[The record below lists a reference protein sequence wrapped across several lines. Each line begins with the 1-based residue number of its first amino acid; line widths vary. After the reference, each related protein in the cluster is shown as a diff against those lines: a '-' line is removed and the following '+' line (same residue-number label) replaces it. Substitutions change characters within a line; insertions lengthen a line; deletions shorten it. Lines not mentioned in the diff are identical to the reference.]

1 MSTQH
6 VPPPPTVAPLNGAS
20 PPPNGVVPTA
30 AVAVPV
36 APNQPQVAAAV
47 PVAPPIAA
55 PVVAVPVAAAVVAT
69 PVAAPVAVAPPQA
82 VPVVQAPV
90 AAPVV
95 SAPVAPVAAPVIA
108 TAAPVVQAPTAPVA
122 AAPVIATPPVAQVAQ
137 APVAPAPVA
146 PVAQAPVAVTPP
158 RAPVP
163 AAAPAAVATTAAVA
177 APQPAAAKP
186 AAAAPKPAAKPL
198 PKILPPTRYG
208 KPKTDWKTLST
219 VIIISLA
226 MHGVGLA
233 ALGLIA
239 LSNPQILEEIF
250 TEVMDTKEE
259 APDEPIVEQSLDQ
272 QKDVQEAPQDQS
284 MSSSEQVF
292 DLGPANMNINDLAP
306 AQVKVEGDGVGLA
319 DIKFDNAASG
329 RMSTAAKSALVRSMG
344 GNSASEAAV
353 AHGMRWL
360 SKHQFPDGGWSFKH
374 EAHADCKGQC
384 TQSGTLKDG
393 CRTGATG
400 MALLAFLGGGHTHQ
414 NGDYQKEVKN
424 GIEFLLKN
432 AKDTPQGLDLCPTV
446 VANEKM
452 YTQGLC
458 TIALSELAALT
469 KDNRVKT
476 AATGAVKFIVSGQ
489 NPKSGGWRYIPYPA
503 SRDPGDTSVV
513 GWQIMALKSAKNAKL
528 PVPGSAFKGAEQYLN
543 SAQTNGGA
551 QYMYDL
557 QQKAPTPTMTAA
569 GLLCR
574 MYLGWDRKNKSLQ
587 EGVKY
592 LATAKPAPNNM
603 YYNYYATQVM
613 HHWGGDEWTA
623 WNGLMRDQ
631 LIRTQKKSKDGHMEG
646 SWDLA
651 DPHGATGGRLY
662 MSCLCIMTL
671 EVYYRHLPIYRREG
685 LKVEF

>member
-6 VPPPPTVAPLNGAS
+6 VTPPPTVAPLNGAS
-20 PPPNGVVPTA
+20 PPNGAVPMA
-30 AVAVPV
+30 AVPV
-36 APNQPQVAAAV
+36 AVNQPPVVAAV

-55 PVVAVPVAAAVVAT
+55 PVVAVPVVATPVVAT
-69 PVAAPVAVAPPQA
+69 PVATPVAVVPPQA
-82 VPVVQAPV
+82 VPVAHAPV
-90 AAPVV
+90 AAPI
-95 SAPVAPVAAPVIA
+95 APVAAPVIA
-108 TAAPVVQAPTAPVA
+108 TAAPVVQTPTAPMT
-122 AAPVIATPPVAQVAQ
+122 AAPVIAAPAVARVAQ
-137 APVAPAPVA
+137 APVATAPVAVAPAPVA
-146 PVAQAPVAVTPP
+146 
-158 RAPVP
+158 
-163 AAAPAAVATTAAVA
+163 TTAPVA
-177 APQPAAAKP
+177 APQAAAAKP

-198 PKILPPTRYG
+198 PKIIPPTRYG

-219 VIIISLA
+219 VIMISLA

-259 APDEPIVEQSLDQ
+259 VPDEPIVEQSLDQ
-272 QKDVQEAPQDQS
+272 QKDVQEAPQDQN
-284 MSSSEQVF
+284 MSSSDQVF

-432 AKDTPQGLDLCPTV
+432 AKSTPQGLDLCPTV

-476 AATGAVKFIVSGQ
+476 AATGAVAFIVAGQ

-503 SRDPGDTSVV
+503 SADPGDTSVV

-528 PVPGSAFKGAEQYLN
+528 PVPGSAFKGAELYLN
-543 SAQTNGGA
+543 AAQTNGGA

-592 LATAKPAPNNM
+592 LAAAKPAPNNM

-613 HHWGGDEWTA
+613 HHWGGDEWTT
-623 WNGLMRDQ
+623 WNGAMRDQ

>member
-6 VPPPPTVAPLNGAS
+6 VTPPPTVAPVNGAS
-20 PPPNGVVPTA
+20 PPPNG
-30 AVAVPV
+30 AVPV
-36 APNQPQVAAAV
+36 AAIAVPVAANQPPVAAVV
-47 PVAPPIAA
+47 PVAPPMAA
-55 PVVAVPVAAAVVAT
+55 PVVAVPVMAT
-69 PVAAPVAVAPPQA
+69 PVAAPIAVAPPQV

-108 TAAPVVQAPTAPVA
+108 TAAPVA
-122 AAPVIATPPVAQVAQ
+122 AAPVVATAPVPQVAQ
-137 APVAPAPVA
+137 APVAVA

-158 RAPVP
+158 RAPAP
-163 AAAPAAVATTAAVA
+163 PAAVATTAPVVAPQPA

-198 PKILPPTRYG
+198 PKIIPPTRYG

-219 VIIISLA
+219 VIMISLA

-239 LSNPQILEEIF
+239 LSNPQLLEEIF

-284 MSSSEQVF
+284 MTSSDQVF

-306 AQVKVEGDGVGLA
+306 AQVKVDGDGVGTLA

-503 SRDPGDTSVV
+503 SADPGDTSVV

-528 PVPGSAFKGAEQYLN
+528 PVPGSAFKGAELYLN
-543 SAQTNGGA
+543 AAQTNGGA

-557 QQKAPTPTMTAA
+557 KQKAPTPTMTAA